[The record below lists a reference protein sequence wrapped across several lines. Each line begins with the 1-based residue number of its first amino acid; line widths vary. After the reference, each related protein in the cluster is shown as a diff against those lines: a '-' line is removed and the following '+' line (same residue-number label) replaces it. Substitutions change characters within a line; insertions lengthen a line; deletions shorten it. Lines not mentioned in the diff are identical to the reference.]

1 MINKF
6 VVALGGFNDKAV
18 EANPIYFCLVHP
30 VSRAF
35 GEEEDSEPVEEAVV
49 KTCDTISAYY
59 NVTKS
64 GLHLCDSDSDLDEY
78 DTGGNEDWD
87 GGMQG
92 TVKLLNILF

>member
-49 KTCDTISAYY
+49 KR
-59 NVTKS
+59 VTRS
-64 GLHLCDSDSDLDEY
+64 VRTTMLPNQDCICV
-78 DTGGNEDWD
+78 
-87 GGMQG
+87 
-92 TVKLLNILF
+92 TVTVI

>member
-1 MINKF
+1 MF
-6 VVALGGFNDKAV
+6 VVLGGFNDKAV
-18 EANPIYFCLVHP
+18 EANPIYFCLVHL

-35 GEEEDSEPVEEAVV
+35 GEEEDSKPVEEAVL
-49 KTCDTISAYY
+49 KTCDTISGYY

-92 TVKLLNILF
+92 TVKLLKIIF

>member
-1 MINKF
+1 MN
-6 VVALGGFNDKAV
+6 VLLLWGGFNDKAV
-18 EANPIYFCLVHP
+18 EANTIYFCFVRP

-35 GEEEDSEPVEEAVV
+35 EEEEDGEPVEEAVV
-49 KTCDTISAYY
+49 KTCDTISAHY
-59 NVTKS
+59 NFAKS

-92 TVKLLNILF
+92 ID

>member
-1 MINKF
+1 MKECSKFINKC

-18 EANPIYFCLVHP
+18 EANAIYFCFVWP

-49 KTCDTISAYY
+49 KTCDTIRAHY
-59 NVTKS
+59 NVAKS
-64 GLHLCDSDSDLDEY
+64 RLHLCDSDSDLDEY

-92 TVKLLNILF
+92 ID

>member
-1 MINKF
+1 MR
-6 VVALGGFNDKAV
+6 
-18 EANPIYFCLVHP
+18 P

-49 KTCDTISAYY
+49 KTCDTISAHY
-59 NVTKS
+59 NFTKS
-64 GLHLCDSDSDLDEY
+64 GLHLCDNDSDLDEY

-92 TVKLLNILF
+92 ID

>member
-6 VVALGGFNDKAV
+6 VVALGGFNDKAI

-49 KTCDTISAYY
+49 KTCDTISAHY
-59 NVTKS
+59 NLPNQDSTCVTVTVIWMSMTPEAMKI
-64 GLHLCDSDSDLDEY
+64 
-78 DTGGNEDWD
+78 
-87 GGMQG
+87 GMG
-92 TVKLLNILF
+92 ECRGRTNCSK

>member
-1 MINKF
+1 MISKF

-18 EANPIYFCLVHP
+18 EANSIYFCLVHP

-35 GEEEDSEPVEEAVV
+35 GEEKDSEPVEEAVV
-49 KTCDTISAYY
+49 KTCDTTSAYDK
-59 NVTKS
+59 VTKS

-92 TVKLLNILF
+92 TDKLLKIFF

>member
-1 MINKF
+1 MH
-6 VVALGGFNDKAV
+6 
-18 EANPIYFCLVHP
+18 LVFG
-30 VSRAF
+30 AF

-49 KTCDTISAYY
+49 KTCDTISAHY
-59 NVTKS
+59 NVAKS

-92 TVKLLNILF
+92 ID